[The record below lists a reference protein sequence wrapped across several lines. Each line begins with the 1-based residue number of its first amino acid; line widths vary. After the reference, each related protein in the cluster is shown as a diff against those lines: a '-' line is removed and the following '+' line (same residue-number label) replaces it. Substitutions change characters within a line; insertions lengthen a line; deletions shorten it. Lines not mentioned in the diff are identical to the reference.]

1 MSQSPLTPAQDTSKT
16 ISLSQKNTTLWQ
28 AYQYKKAQTPMLF
41 PTEGAAVL
49 GVSEFELMLSSPHS
63 QYMGRQCRE
72 VLEQFESFAKVESIV
87 RNELAVHEKSA
98 QYHNLK
104 LGDNMGIALNVGGL
118 DLRFFINRW
127 QYMLAVTDMSKAD
140 KPSYGIQFYDEQG
153 GAIDK
158 VFLRDM
164 SAEAITSW
172 QDMIQQQVATV
183 DQNEL
188 TLPVKE
194 AVADWQYKVLTD
206 DNRDKLQRRWRK
218 MTDIHQFYHILNKLE
233 IDRASSYR
241 QAPEGEAYQLS
252 IDAINATFEQ
262 ARDSQCPIMIFVGN
276 SGIVQI
282 QTGTIKTLKRMG
294 DWINILDKGHND
306 FTLHLKDKALAQLW
320 CVKRPTADGFVTCI
334 EGFDNKGV
342 SILTLFGQRIE
353 GTPELAAWRTITANI
368 INEYAL
374 DTEQADNNE
383 SSVQIIANESLK
395 IAQSV

>member
-1 MSQSPLTPAQDTSKT
+1 MSQSSSTAQHPSRTL
-16 ISLSQKNTTLWQ
+16 SLSPKNTTLWQ
-28 AYQYKKAQTPMLF
+28 DYQDKKAQTPMLF

-49 GVSEFELMLSSPHS
+49 GVSEFELMLASPHS
-63 QYMGRQCRE
+63 QYMGGRCRE
-72 VLEQFESFAKVESIV
+72 VLEQFENFAKVESIV
-87 RNELAVHEKSA
+87 RNELAVHEKTA
-98 QYHNLK
+98 HYHNLK

-118 DLRFFINRW
+118 DLRFFMNRW
-127 QYMLAVTDMSKAD
+127 QHMLAVTDMSKAD

-158 VFLRDM
+158 VYLREM
-164 SAEAITSW
+164 TSEAITRW

-183 DQNEL
+183 DKNEL
-188 TLPVKE
+188 TLQVKQ
-194 AVADWQYKVLTD
+194 AAADWQYKVLTD

-294 DWINILDKGHND
+294 EWINILDKGHND

-334 EGFDNKGV
+334 EGFDSKGV

-353 GTPELAAWRTITANI
+353 GTPELEAWRTITANI
-368 INEYAL
+368 ISEYAMPTIHEFNTPINAEL
-374 DTEQADNNE
+374 QTE
-383 SSVQIIANESLK
+383 IA
-395 IAQSV
+395 